1 MVTMPAVPPY
11 SSTTT
16 AMCRRSACI
25 SRSRSS
31 TGLESGTWKTGRII
45 DSTCSVVWAA
55 WRSKTRLLMSLM

>member
-16 AMCRRSACI
+16 AMWRRCFCI

-31 TGLESGTWKTGRII
+31 TGLESGTWKTGRITE
-45 DSTCSVVWAA
+45 STCSVVCAA
-55 WRSKTRLLMSLM
+55 CRSKTRLLTSLR